1 MISISIIYI
10 KSRRGLVTR
19 KQEKTDLL
27 RGTLDLLI
35 LRTLAL
41 RPLHGVAVADRIRQ
55 VTHGTFVVQA
65 GSLFPALHRLE
76 QGAWITGRWMISDQG
91 RRVKSYSLTAAG
103 RRRLTAER
111 RGWNRI
117 VTAVAQVLEN

>member
-1 MISISIIYI
+1 M
-10 KSRRGLVTR
+10 TR

-41 RPLHGVAVADRIRQ
+41 RPLHGVAVAERIRQ

-76 QGAWITGRWMISDQG
+76 QEAWITGRWTINDQR

-103 RRRLTAER
+103 RRHLTVER

-117 VTAVAQVLEN
+117 VTAVAQVLETN